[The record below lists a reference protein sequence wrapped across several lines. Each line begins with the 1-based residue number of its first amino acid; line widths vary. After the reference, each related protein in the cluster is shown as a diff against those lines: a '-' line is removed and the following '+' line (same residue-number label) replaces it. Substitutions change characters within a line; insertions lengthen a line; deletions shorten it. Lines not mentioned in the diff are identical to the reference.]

1 MLRCASPH
9 PSSRDRVC
17 VIMGGLFPH
26 LVRCRGSS
34 GDGDEG
40 GGVGASRLPT
50 EGLEPEMYRAVGATA
65 AARRRRQRPP
75 PQCRR
80 RQRPL
85 PRCRRRR
92 PWLVTPIGAL
102 TAKEREAGLP
112 VLLGGARGPFQAPN
126 HAQIAATDVRGAGA
140 EA

>member
-1 MLRCASPH
+1 
-9 PSSRDRVC
+9 
-17 VIMGGLFPH
+17 MGGLFPH

-75 PQCRR
+75 P
-80 RQRPL
+80 
-85 PRCRRRR
+85 RCRRRR